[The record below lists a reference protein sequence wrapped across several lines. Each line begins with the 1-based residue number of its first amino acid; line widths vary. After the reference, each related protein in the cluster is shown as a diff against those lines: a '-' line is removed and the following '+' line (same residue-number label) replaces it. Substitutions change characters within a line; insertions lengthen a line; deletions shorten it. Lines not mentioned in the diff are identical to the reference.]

1 MTKIKYTGIADKV
14 TPKPIMGGPREW
26 MTGMMRRNSVK
37 SAAAI
42 ATGIIN
48 HAYKLK
54 NKTKTN
60 MKIQHAVEILC
71 FILTL

>member
-1 MTKIKYTGIADKV
+1 MTKIKYTGIAAKV
-14 TPKPIMGGPREW
+14 APKPIMAGTGDW

-37 SAAAI
+37 SAAAL

-54 NKTKTN
+54 KKKTKQ
-60 MKIQHAVEILC
+60 I
-71 FILTL
+71 